1 MHGAYTHDA
10 IPAGQPDLLRHPAG
24 QGWIFI
30 LHGAAPWETWL
41 WHPVTGETIP
51 LPPIRDDQDVPI
63 NGTCYLTHSSATHPD
78 CAVVLLDI
86 GDPDMWFCRVDGG
99 STREW
104 AQHTYDVGEY
114 TLPVDD
120 DGDGDSASTPPTKR
134 AIAGDVA
141 ALGGKL
147 HFIFSESNQYKMGV
161 VHLHFGT
168 PAPTAELRTLE
179 DVNAAI
185 TLPEG
190 MCGGVT
196 RLLES
201 QGELFQVC
209 VCFREFNP
217 NDIGAV
223 LVLKMD
229 FDHGRCWRR
238 VHDIGDR
245 VFLLAHGASAVS
257 CPASA
262 CNLQGNRVYFM
273 KNFLDNDG
281 DLCIYDLVEQVM
293 EIRVVHEQDL
303 TLSRTKPYWIVPP
316 AG

>member
-1 MHGAYTHDA
+1 MLSPQNNQICFAT
-10 IPAGQPDLLRHPAG
+10 P

-51 LPPIRDDQDVPI
+51 LPPIRDDHYIPT
-63 NGTCYLTHSSATHPD
+63 NCTCYLTNSFAAYPE
-78 CAVVLLDI
+78 CAVVLLDVA
-86 GDPDMWFCRVDGG
+86 DPDMWFRRINGG
-99 STREW
+99 SSREW

-114 TLPVDD
+114 TLPEGDSDD
-120 DGDGDSASTPPTKR
+120 DCTSTPPTKR
-134 AIAGDVA
+134 VIAGVAA

-161 VHLHFGT
+161 VHLDFGT
-168 PAPTAELRTLE
+168 PAPTAELHTLE
-179 DVNAAI
+179 DVDAAI

-190 MCGGVT
+190 MCSGVT

-201 QGELFQVC
+201 KGELFQVC
-209 VCFREFNP
+209 VCFRGFDP

-229 FDHGRCWRR
+229 FDHGRRWRKVR
-238 VHDIGDR
+238 DIGDR
-245 VFLLAHGASAVS
+245 VFMLAHGGNAVS

-262 CNLQGNRVYFM
+262 CNLQRNRVYFM
-273 KNFLDNDG
+273 KNFLEDDG
-281 DLCIYDLVEQVM
+281 DLCIYDLM
-293 EIRVVHEQDL
+293 EEVLEILVVHERDL
-303 TLSRTKPYWIVPP
+303 TLARTKPYWIVPP
-316 AG
+316 TA

>member
-1 MHGAYTHDA
+1 MALPHGALPLLVFEHEPIRTRRRRPPEAMTIKIFLRCSCLAYWKEEDA
-10 IPAGQPDLLRHPAG
+10 RSRHPPCYPRTTTRSASPPHKAG
-24 QGWIFI
+24 SSSCT
-30 LHGAAPWETWL
+30 APTRRRPGCGIRSPKSRES
-41 WHPVTGETIP
+41 IP
-51 LPPIRDDQDVPI
+51 LPPIRDDHYIP
-63 NGTCYLTHSSATHPD
+63 TKSACYLTHSFTEDPV
-78 CAVVLLDI
+78 C
-86 GDPDMWFCRVDGG
+86 DPDMWFCRINGG
-99 STREW
+99 ITREW
-104 AQHTYDVGEY
+104 AQHTHDVGEY

-229 FDHGRCWRR
+229 FDYGAAGAGCMTLETGSSCWLMEPVRFLARR
-238 VHDIGDR
+238 VRATCKGT
-245 VFLLAHGASAVS
+245 VS
-257 CPASA
+257 TS
-262 CNLQGNRVYFM
+262 
-273 KNFLDNDG
+273 
-281 DLCIYDLVEQVM
+281 
-293 EIRVVHEQDL
+293 
-303 TLSRTKPYWIVPP
+303 
-316 AG
+316 